1 MLERRLCGV
10 GGERIFPG
18 GRIENT
24 LSEWKSSVWTCIP
37 PFAGVDFSTGSLGH
51 GLSAAAGMAYAA
63 KKDGKRHKVYV
74 VLGDG
79 ECNEGSVWEAA
90 MFANHFRL
98 NNLVCIVDHNHMASL
113 DFNENTIEIE
123 DFGAKWSAFG
133 WNVIEINGNDHKELK
148 EAFRKASEFSSQE
161 VHKPTVIIAN
171 TIKGCGVSFMQ
182 NDILWHY
189 RFPHDGWEYT
199 YIYLPNSMSTS
210 RKE

>member
-1 MLERRLCGV
+1 M
-10 GGERIFPG
+10 
-18 GRIENT
+18 
-24 LSEWKSSVWTCIP
+24 
-37 PFAGVDFSTGSLGH
+37 
-51 GLSAAAGMAYAA
+51 
-63 KKDGKRHKVYV
+63 KDQFGKQRC
-74 VLGDG
+74 L
-79 ECNEGSVWEAA
+79 
-90 MFANHFRL
+90 ANHFRL

-182 NDILWHY
+182 NDILCIIVF
-189 RFPHDGWEYT
+189 RMTDGNMIWL
-199 YIYLPNSMSTS
+199 LPTP
-210 RKE
+210 